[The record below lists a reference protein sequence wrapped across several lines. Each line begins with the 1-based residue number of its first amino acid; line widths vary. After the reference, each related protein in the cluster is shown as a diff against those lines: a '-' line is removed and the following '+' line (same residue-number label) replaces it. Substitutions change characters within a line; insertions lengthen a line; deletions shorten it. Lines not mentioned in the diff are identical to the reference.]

1 MQMKFLITVFL
12 LAIGAQTFAQHT
24 LTVEVK
30 SLRNTKGSLYF
41 SLFKSETGFPDKHES
56 AIQKGKLEGLKS
68 TTATYVFKNIPD
80 GTYAVAIFHDESND
94 GEMKTNALGIP
105 LEGTAVSNDAKGTF
119 GPPKY
124 KDAKFTLGGDKKI
137 VIKMWYF

>member
-1 MQMKFLITVFL
+1 MQMKFLLTFFIL
-12 LAIGAQTFAQHT
+12 ILGAETFSQNT

-41 SLFKSETGFPDKHES
+41 SLFKSETGFPDKHEN

-68 TTATYVFKNIPD
+68 MSATYVFKNIPD
-80 GTYAVAIFHDESND
+80 GTYGVVIFHDENND
-94 GEMKTNALGIP
+94 GEMKANALGIP

-137 VIKMWYF
+137 VITMWYF